1 MSNTKYNVIMIRL
14 NAFFELKDAADAA
27 EVKVLGKE
35 LVEKSRQD
43 EGNVYYDLFQ
53 SATEPARFVFCE
65 TWQDDAALAIH
76 SNAEHFTRL
85 VPQISAYTKNG
96 LEADKFKLDE

>member
-1 MSNTKYNVIMIRL
+1 MIRL

-27 EVKVLGKE
+27 AVVALGKE

-53 SATEPARFVFCE
+53 SASDPARFVFCE
-65 TWQDDAALAIH
+65 TWQDGAVLAKH
-76 SNAEHFTRL
+76 SEAEHFTRL

-96 LEADKFKLDE
+96 LEADRFEFDK